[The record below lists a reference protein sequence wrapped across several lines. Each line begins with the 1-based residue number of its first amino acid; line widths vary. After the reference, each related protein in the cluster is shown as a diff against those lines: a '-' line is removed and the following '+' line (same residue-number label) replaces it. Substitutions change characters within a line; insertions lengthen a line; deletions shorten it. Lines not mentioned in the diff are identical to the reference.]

1 MSDLTQNDLAA
12 RKARRAALYAAAKD
26 HILVLDGAMGT
37 MLQRRKLVEA
47 DYRGDRFK
55 GANSDLTGN
64 HAILNITRPDV
75 IRDVYREYLEAGAD
89 IIETKRSEQRSV
101 VRAGVSTCRLRRS
114 RDTKKKKNNYCKL
127 IKPT

>member
-37 MLQRRKLVEA
+37 MLQPRKLVEA

-55 GANSDLTGN
+55 GANSDLKGN
-64 HAILNITRPDV
+64 PAILNITRPAV
-75 IRDVYREYLEAGAD
+75 LRDVHREYPEAGAAL
-89 IIETKRSEQRSV
+89 IEPNTSSGPRINHAHAQ
-101 VRAGVSTCRLRRS
+101 L
-114 RDTKKKKNNYCKL
+114 
-127 IKPT
+127 